1 MHNCQKVRS
10 QLDWLAGFLTQ
21 AAEATGGLQGLTE
34 VDLSTVFDLLVG
46 FSVFSLVLCDK

>member
-1 MHNCQKVRS
+1 MHSCQKVRS

-21 AAEATGGLQGLTE
+21 AAEATGLQGLTE